1 MKEKFSP
8 SYSTATQEDAG
19 ETSDNDDKVQPY
31 MIMPYAGR
39 QGEKIMSKI
48 VKKMPENVRPKIV
61 YNGTKLST
69 FFSVKDKV
77 EKEHCSN
84 IVYYYESKR
93 DESIAYTGETKCRLG
108 KRIKEHQGRDKNS
121 AIVIDFSE
129 RSTRQ
134 INIICTYLKLCSMH
148 FVLRHFQEC

>member
-1 MKEKFSP
+1 M
-8 SYSTATQEDAG
+8 A
-19 ETSDNDDKVQPY
+19 
-31 MIMPYAGR
+31 
-39 QGEKIMSKI
+39 KI

-77 EKEHCSN
+77 QKEHCSN
-84 IVYYYESKR
+84 IIYYYESKT

-121 AIVIDFSE
+121 AIVIDFTAKGLPPPSPSE
-129 RSTRQ
+129 F
-134 INIICTYLKLCSMH
+134 NILGRNYKNRLKRRIAESLFIKENKSRLNIQADAYKLKL
-148 FVLRHFQEC
+148 FN